1 MHESF
6 ELIDRTRRRLEERG
20 LQCVIAGGATESQ
33 IAAAEEALA
42 CTFPPS
48 YRAFLRRFGAVT
60 LPQRVST
67 IHQFVG
73 LDGPDKDV
81 HDPKAVVAR
90 TLHARLEN
98 RLGKRLVIVALGTEP
113 GEWYCVDVDHPHDD
127 GECPIYLFDARD
139 NQLDQRF
146 YDDFGSMVREVLNF
160 VLETC
165 DESVDFGG
173 SDVSGETSAI
183 F

>member
-6 ELIDRTRRRLEERG
+6 ELIDRARRRLEERA
-20 LQCVIAGGATESQ
+20 LPCVIAGGASESQ

-60 LPQRVST
+60 LPQRAST
-67 IHQFVG
+67 ILQFVG
-73 LDGPDKDV
+73 LDGPDLQ
-81 HDPKAVVAR
+81 DPRSVVAR
-90 TLHARLEN
+90 TQHARLEN
-98 RLGKRLVIVALGTEP
+98 RLGRSLVIVALGSEP
-113 GEWYCVDVDHPHDD
+113 GEWYCLDVDHPGAD
-127 GECPIYLFDARD
+127 GECPVYLFDARD

-146 YDDFGSMVREVLNF
+146 YDDFASMIGEVLNF

-165 DESVDFGG
+165 DEGVDIGG